1 MCIHYDQ
8 PDGVPPL
15 PERYRVRRSSSSGGL
30 GRAFRNNIAP
40 NEFDIW
46 KGRCPNT
53 ISISETAIDE
63 DGAELL
69 DISHAQI
76 AAASFLSDMAIDL
89 SMRPPNPAGYRM
101 SVEVRSSDGPL
112 LRLASGFWMGE
123 K

>member
-1 MCIHYDQ
+1 M
-8 PDGVPPL
+8 GVL
-15 PERYRVRRSSSSGGL
+15 AERLETILRPTSLISGRTGL
-30 GRAFRNNIAP
+30 
-40 NEFDIW
+40 
-46 KGRCPNT
+46 CPNT

-76 AAASFLSDMAIDL
+76 EAASFLSDMAIDL

-101 SVEVRSSDGPL
+101 SVENSEFGRSIIEISFRFYDG
-112 LRLASGFWMGE
+112 GE